1 LCGIGLQIA
10 KHLLRDYGDRF
21 YVFLGSRT
29 LSKGEAA
36 TKEIHD
42 QGLRNCEA
50 LHIDVTDDGSIAKAA
65 KTVEDKKGR
74 VDVLHVNAGI
84 CPDIEM
90 LKVGESLSKTINV
103 TMATNVAGAAQTAE
117 TFLPLLKKAQNPRI
131 VFMSS
136 GLGSVTRYATP
147 SDYNMWPAYASSK
160 AALNMM
166 MLWFWRRFPDMKIN
180 SCCPGFRSTYLNHF
194 GTDAPA
200 GSVPGKVEDA
210 TANAVRLTLL
220 GKDGESG
227 TFTEWRDGAETWKT
241 VPW

>member
-1 LCGIGLQIA
+1 M
-10 KHLLRDYGDRF
+10 R
-21 YVFLGSRT
+21 RT
-29 LSKGEAA
+29 DLS
-36 TKEIHD
+36 
-42 QGLRNCEA
+42 Q
-50 LHIDVTDDGSIAKAA
+50 
-65 KTVEDKKGR
+65 
-74 VDVLHVNAGI
+74 AGI

-180 SCCPGFRSTYLNHF
+180 SCCPGFRVSHLSEY
-194 GTDAPA
+194 GISRDVTDRIIIVNLFKPLRYRCSRRL
-200 GSVPGKVEDA
+200 GSRQSRRCNGKCRPFDFA
-210 TANAVRLTLL
+210 
-220 GKDGESG
+220 
-227 TFTEWRDGAETWKT
+227 W
-241 VPW
+241 

>member
-74 VDVLHVNAGI
+74 VDVLHVN
-84 CPDIEM
+84 
-90 LKVGESLSKTINV
+90 V
-103 TMATNVAGAAQTAE
+103 
-117 TFLPLLKKAQNPRI
+117 
-131 VFMSS
+131 
-136 GLGSVTRYATP
+136 
-147 SDYNMWPAYASSK
+147 
-160 AALNMM
+160 
-166 MLWFWRRFPDMKIN
+166 
-180 SCCPGFRSTYLNHF
+180 
-194 GTDAPA
+194 
-200 GSVPGKVEDA
+200 
-210 TANAVRLTLL
+210 
-220 GKDGESG
+220 
-227 TFTEWRDGAETWKT
+227 
-241 VPW
+241 

>member
-1 LCGIGLQIA
+1 MCYTSTY
-10 KHLLRDYGDRF
+10 DYILPRF
-21 YVFLGSRT
+21 VVEMR
-29 LSKGEAA
+29 
-36 TKEIHD
+36 
-42 QGLRNCEA
+42 R
-50 LHIDVTDDGSIAKAA
+50 IDLTQ
-65 KTVEDKKGR
+65 
-74 VDVLHVNAGI
+74 AGI

-180 SCCPGFRSTYLNHF
+180 SCCPGFRVSHL
-194 GTDAPA
+194 
-200 GSVPGKVEDA
+200 SE
-210 TANAVRLTLL
+210 
-220 GKDGESG
+220 
-227 TFTEWRDGAETWKT
+227 
-241 VPW
+241 